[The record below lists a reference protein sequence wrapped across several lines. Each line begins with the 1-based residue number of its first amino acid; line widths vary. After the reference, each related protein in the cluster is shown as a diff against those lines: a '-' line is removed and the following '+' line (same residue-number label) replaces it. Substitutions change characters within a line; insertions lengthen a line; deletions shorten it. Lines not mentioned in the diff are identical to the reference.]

1 MTTRR
6 EISKRFGAR
15 VWALDFGILLAV
27 GGVLQVFDAL
37 KS

>member
-15 VWALDFGILLAV
+15 VWALNFKILLAV
-27 GGVLQVFDAL
+27 GGAFQLFDAL
-37 KS
+37 KP